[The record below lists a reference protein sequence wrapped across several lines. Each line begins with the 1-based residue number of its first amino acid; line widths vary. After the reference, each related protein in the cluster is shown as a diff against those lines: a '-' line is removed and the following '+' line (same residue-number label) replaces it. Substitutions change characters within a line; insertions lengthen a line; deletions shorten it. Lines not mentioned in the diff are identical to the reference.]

1 MIQKIQTSFS
11 KWLLVLG
18 ALVMLLQTPAQAL
31 STQQEII
38 EKARLTFLK
47 LVSAQDFK
55 SLPDYVK
62 RAKAILIFPSLIKG
76 GFIVGAEGGTGVLL
90 VRDEVKGW
98 SDPAFYT
105 LASGSVGLQIGG
117 QVSEVVFTIMT
128 PNGLEAIM
136 RNQFKFGGSVSV
148 AAGPV
153 GIGVGT
159 SSSTNL
165 RADVYSFAQSVGLFG
180 GISFDGAGVL
190 ARESLNTE
198 YYGKGAT
205 PQAILI
211 ERRFSNPETK
221 ALKDALSKYSH

>member
-1 MIQKIQTSFS
+1 MTQKILHTIS
-11 KWLLVLG
+11 KWALVIG
-18 ALVMLLQTPAQAL
+18 ALMMLLQMPAQAL

-47 LVSAQDFK
+47 LVTGQDFK

-62 RAKAILIFPSLIKG
+62 KAKAILIFPSLIKG
-76 GFIVGAEGGTGVLL
+76 GFIIGAEGGTGVLL
-90 VRDEVKGW
+90 VRDDVKGW

-128 PNGLEAIM
+128 PKGLEAII

-165 RADVYSFAQSVGLFG
+165 KADVYSFASSVGLFG

-190 ARESLNTE
+190 ARESLNTG

-205 PQAILI
+205 TEAILV
-211 ERRFSNPETK
+211 ERRFSNPEAK
-221 ALKDALSKYSH
+221 PLKDTIIKYSR

>member
-1 MIQKIQTSFS
+1 MRTTVKFFLYARLAFAFLGIF
-11 KWLLVLG
+11 WLIKPV
-18 ALVMLLQTPAQAL
+18 QAL
-31 STQQEII
+31 TQQQEII

-47 LVSAQDFK
+47 LVTGQEFK
-55 SLPDYVK
+55 SLPGYVK
-62 RAKAILIFPSLIKG
+62 QAKAILIFPNLVKG

-90 VRDEVKGW
+90 VRDDVKGW

-105 LASGSVGLQIGG
+105 LASGSIGLQIGG

-128 PNGLEAIM
+128 PKGVEALI
-136 RNQFKFGGSVSV
+136 RNQFKFGGSVSI

-159 SSSTNL
+159 SSGTNFE
-165 RADVYSFAQSVGLFG
+165 ADVYSFSSSVGLFG

-190 ARESLNTE
+190 ARESHNTA

-205 PQAILI
+205 PQSILI
-211 ERRFSNPETK
+211 DRRFTNPAAK
-221 ALKDALSKYSH
+221 LLKDAITQHSR